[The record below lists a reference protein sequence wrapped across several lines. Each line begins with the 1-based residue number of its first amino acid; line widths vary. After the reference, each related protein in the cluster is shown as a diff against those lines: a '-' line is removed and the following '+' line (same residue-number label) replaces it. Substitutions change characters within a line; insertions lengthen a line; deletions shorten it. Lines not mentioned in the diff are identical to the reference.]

1 MSDANVVRGSQGSV
15 RPRKPKK
22 HPAGRALGR
31 TILVVVLTL
40 GAIAMIAPFI
50 WMLLTSLKTPAEL
63 TTFTWLPKTL
73 RWRNYIDALSSAP
86 FGLYFRNTVI
96 LTVGQTAITLAFAT
110 SAGYALACT
119 PMRGRKVLSGF
130 VIVMIMV
137 PFYVILVPEFLIV
150 KSIPF
155 FGGNN
160 ILGQG
165 GTGWLNSWWGLII
178 PFAIEPI
185 YVFLARQFFISLP
198 QELAE
203 AARADGLSEY
213 GIFFRIMAPLIK
225 PAIITIAV
233 FQIGAAWNSFL
244 WPLLIT
250 RDDSLR
256 PIQVGLATF
265 SQDPLNVQWAYL
277 MAGATL
283 AVLPMI
289 LLFMVAQ
296 KYFIEGMASAGI
308 KG

>member
-178 PFAIEPI
+178 PFAIEASTMRLVATMATIIRTTAPQRSTQG
-185 YVFLARQFFISLP
+185 ARLKK
-198 QELAE
+198 AHHT
-203 AARADGLSEY
+203 
-213 GIFFRIMAPLIK
+213 
-225 PAIITIAV
+225 TIANAPKSPPRIPKAPTAGTTMGTTNLTRHSSTAAATPGHNRSGFSGAGARV
-233 FQIGAAWNSFL
+233 CAMVISDRYSPNGRFVPFFWTGWRTHPPRGAAS
-244 WPLLIT
+244 
-250 RDDSLR
+250 
-256 PIQVGLATF
+256 
-265 SQDPLNVQWAYL
+265 
-277 MAGATL
+277 
-283 AVLPMI
+283 
-289 LLFMVAQ
+289 
-296 KYFIEGMASAGI
+296 
-308 KG
+308 